1 MKKIEAKANVGT
13 KLTVNHNQPD
23 GSLTLTDT
31 PDADGIHHTYDVAL
45 SDKVTVGSTGNSI
58 TLDGTANTIN
68 GGSYV
73 KIGGD
78 GDSKTPSLAIG
89 WQSAGLQDVRT
100 EEGKGS
106 QTGNYLTGLSNTSW
120 NPLNVGYSPNR
131 AATEGQLRDM
141 EAQIWNNPITFLGNH
156 DADKTA
162 EESKG
167 ITAQLGS
174 KIRIIGTGTG
184 EAGDFD
190 ASNLNVVAGKTPDG
204 KSDALIIQMKKAP
217 AFEAIH
223 VGAPDNQGVY
233 PVNVDGTGLRITNGP
248 SITASGIM
256 AGDQRI
262 TSLASGGGKDEEG
275 KPVYD
280 LDKYGQNAAN
290 IQDVRNIA
298 NDAVNNAVSSFTLD
312 GGKNIDVVHP
322 QGTNHYTV
330 ALKDHVTLGSN
341 ERGVDLDG
349 TKGIIQA
356 GSSTSGVRIDGNTGT
371 IRAGESLT
379 LDGKNGTLS
388 GLTNRTIDAS
398 DFATKGR
405 AATEEQLKQVADNV
419 SEIKKNNSDF
429 QLVGEKDKEG
439 NYTGD
444 YKVSDDNQVKLHVQ
458 DKMHPDQVKDITIDN
473 IAKASDLGDISKISE
488 DIQNKENNNVVDAL
502 NNLNQK
508 VKDAANGS
516 WESQINGETVKKVK
530 AGDVQNFTS
539 GDNIELSNDNGAI
552 KISTKK
558 DVSFDKVTIGSG
570 DSKMTLDKDGL
581 QAGKVKVSSEGINAG
596 GNRIQGVADGK
607 EKDDAATVGQVAKVA
622 DAAGE
627 AINSLG
633 HHLSRLDT
641 RINRVGAG
649 AAALAALHPDPN
661 GDDSWSISAGI
672 GNYRNSTAA
681 AIGAFYR
688 PNDNMIVSMGATV
701 GNGENMINAGV
712 TVGIG
717 SGVSRGPVSKAA
729 LVREISTLK
738 QENQAKDAEVKN
750 LKNQV
755 QELQKQ
761 NQDTQDKLNRIM
773 EKLGLK

>member
-1 MKKIEAKANVGT
+1 M
-13 KLTVNHNQPD
+13 
-23 GSLTLTDT
+23 
-31 PDADGIHHTYDVAL
+31 GILLAEINRN
-45 SDKVTVGSTGNSI
+45 GNS
-58 TLDGTANTIN
+58 
-68 GGSYV
+68 
-73 KIGGD
+73 
-78 GDSKTPSLAIG
+78 
-89 WQSAGLQDVRT
+89 
-100 EEGKGS
+100 
-106 QTGNYLTGLSNTSW
+106 
-120 NPLNVGYSPNR
+120 
-131 AATEGQLRDM
+131 
-141 EAQIWNNPITFLGNH
+141 
-156 DADKTA
+156 
-162 EESKG
+162 
-167 ITAQLGS
+167 
-174 KIRIIGTGTG
+174 
-184 EAGDFD
+184 
-190 ASNLNVVAGKTPDG
+190 VV
-204 KSDALIIQMKKAP
+204 
-217 AFEAIH
+217 
-223 VGAPDNQGVY
+223 
-233 PVNVDGTGLRITNGP
+233 
-248 SITASGIM
+248 
-256 AGDQRI
+256 
-262 TSLASGGGKDEEG
+262 
-275 KPVYD
+275 
-280 LDKYGQNAAN
+280 
-290 IQDVRNIA
+290 
-298 NDAVNNAVSSFTLD
+298 
-312 GGKNIDVVHP
+312 
-322 QGTNHYTV
+322 
-330 ALKDHVTLGSN
+330 
-341 ERGVDLDG
+341 
-349 TKGIIQA
+349 
-356 GSSTSGVRIDGNTGT
+356 IDGNGGT
-371 IRAGESLT
+371 VTIGNGTSGHQT
-379 LDGKNGTLS
+379 VTIDGNNGTLS
-388 GLTNRTIDAS
+388 GLTNRTIDAQ

-419 SEIKKNNSDF
+419 SDLKKNNSDF

-444 YKVSDDNQVKLHVQ
+444 YKVSDDNKVKLHVQ

-473 IAKASDLGDISKISE
+473 VAKASDLGDVSKISE
-488 DIQNKENNNVVDAL
+488 DIRNKENNNVVDAL
-502 NNLNQK
+502 NNLNEK

-516 WESQINGETVKKVK
+516 WESQIDGKTVKKIK

-570 DSKMTLDKDGL
+570 DSKMTLDKDGI
-581 QAGKVKVSSEGINAG
+581 QTGKVKVSSSEINAG
-596 GNRIQGVADGK
+596 GNQIHGVADGK